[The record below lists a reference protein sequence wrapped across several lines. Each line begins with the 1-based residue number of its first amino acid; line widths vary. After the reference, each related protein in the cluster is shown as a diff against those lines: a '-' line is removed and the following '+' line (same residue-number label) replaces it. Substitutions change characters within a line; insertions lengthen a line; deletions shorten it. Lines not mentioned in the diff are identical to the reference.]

1 MKTIGIIGG
10 MSWKSSVEY
19 YRIMNE
25 TVREIKGGHHSARIL
40 MYSVDFSEIEECQ
53 GENMWEC
60 AGEILITAAR
70 SLERGGAD
78 LILIG
83 ANTMHKLYE
92 VISNSVSVP
101 VIHIADA
108 TAEVI
113 REAGMDMV
121 GLLGTKYTMVDDFY
135 RKRLKDM
142 HGIGSIIPKGE
153 ELKIVHDIIINELTM
168 GKIRDE
174 SRQEYIRI
182 IDHLG
187 DRGAQGVIL
196 GCTEIPLLISQK
208 DCSIP
213 VFDTTWIHSQAAVH
227 MALTERKSH

>member
-10 MSWKSSVEY
+10 MSWESSVEY

-25 TVREIKGGHHSARIL
+25 AVRELKGGHHSAKIL
-40 MYSVDFSEIEECQ
+40 MYSVDFSEIEKCQ

-60 AGEILITAAR
+60 AGDILIRAAR

-78 LILIG
+78 CILIG

-92 VISNSVSVP
+92 VVCDSVSIP

-108 TAEVI
+108 TAEAI
-113 REAGMDMV
+113 KEAGMHTV

-142 HGIGSIIPKGE
+142 HGIETIIPKGE
-153 ELKIVHDIIINELTM
+153 EVKVVHGIIINEPTM
-168 GKIRDE
+168 GVIRHE
-174 SRQEYIRI
+174 SREEYIRI
-182 IDHLG
+182 IDHLR
-187 DRGAQGVIL
+187 DQGAQGVIL
-196 GCTEIPLLISQK
+196 GCTEIPLLITQK

-213 VFDTTWIHSQAAVH
+213 VFDTTRIHSEAAVDF
-227 MALTERKSH
+227 ALTERKSH